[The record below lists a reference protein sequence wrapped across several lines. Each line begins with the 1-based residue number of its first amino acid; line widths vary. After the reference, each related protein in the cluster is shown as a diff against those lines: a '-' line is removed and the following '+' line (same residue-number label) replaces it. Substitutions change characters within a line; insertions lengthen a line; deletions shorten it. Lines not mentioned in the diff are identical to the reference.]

1 MRSLAFSLVSAFL
14 FLCLTA
20 SAQEEGG
27 TPSEEDPALL
37 YKDETWTHVGDDNF
51 SPESDGASDLTRK
64 SGGVRL
70 EIKVVLGEAA
80 AARVAEERWKSVVL
94 TGNVIGNDTG
104 RLGQCTATV
113 VELGGKK
120 IGEIKESGIFRIR
133 FDKALLTS
141 GDEKPSVF
149 AITTGANGDSDRDD
163 QELGYFELRLSTE
176 ELPKD
181 DVPPAVGPG
190 EGEGEEKEGE

>member
-1 MRSLAFSLVSAFL
+1 MRRCAIFVVLASL
-14 FLCLTA
+14 FLCLAA

-70 EIKVVLGEAA
+70 EIKVVLSDAA

-94 TGNVIGNDTG
+94 SGNVIGNDTG
-104 RLGQCTATV
+104 RLGECTATV
-113 VELGGKK
+113 VDLAGKK

-133 FDKALLTS
+133 FDKALLTA
-141 GDEKPSVF
+141 GEETPSVF

-176 ELPKD
+176 EMPKD
-181 DVPPAVGPG
+181 EVPPAVGPG
-190 EGEGEEKEGE
+190 EGEEQEKEEE